1 MKDFTFDTIMVH
13 AGKFHADDVCC
24 VALAKMLKSDIQ
36 VIRTVTVPDDVPETT
51 IICDIGRGEFDHHQ
65 TDNEVRENGV
75 PYAAFG
81 KMWRAFGHLL
91 LPDEKSWEKFETCF
105 VEPIDSADN
114 GVTPNQ
120 FSALVGEFNP
130 SFTEDG
136 SPEATFSAFMSA
148 VEFVI
153 PLMERKIKL
162 IRDAEEARQEV
173 SEAVKNAENEVVVL
187 DKFLPWQEIVVPSPN
202 KVVVFPSNRGG
213 WNCQAVPVQFGSFE
227 TKVSLLC
234 SGFTPEELCR
244 VEEGM
249 SFVHPAG
256 FLAAFDTKEH
266 AISFATRVCLV
277 SQ

>member
-13 AGKFHADDVCC
+13 GGKFHADDVCC
-24 VALAKMLKSDIQ
+24 VALAKVLKPGVS
-36 VIRTVTVPDDVPETT
+36 VIRTTTVPEDVPETT
-51 IICDIGRGEFDHHQ
+51 IVCDIGRGEFDHHQ
-65 TDNEVRENGV
+65 TDNEVRENGI

-91 LPDEKSWEKFETCF
+91 LPDEKSWEKFETTF
-105 VEPIDSADN
+105 VQPIDGADN
-114 GVTPNQ
+114 GVASNQ
-120 FSALVGEFNP
+120 FSQLISEFNP
-130 SFTEDG
+130 SFTESKD
-136 SPEATFSAFMSA
+136 PFSAFMEA

-162 IRDAEEARQEV
+162 IKDAESCRHEV
-173 SEAVKNAENEVVVL
+173 AEAVRAANGGVVVL
-187 DKFLPWQEIVVPSPN
+187 NRFLPWQEIVVPSAN

-213 WNCQAVPVQFGSFE
+213 WNCQAVPVELGSFE

-249 SFVHPAG
+249 SFVHTAG

-266 AISFATRVCLV
+266 AISFATRVCKIEGDN
-277 SQ
+277 